1 MEKNCDR
8 GLEKYYKF
16 FFLYSIFLNK
26 KKKNF
31 FVKGWKH

>member
-8 GLEKYYKF
+8 GLEKYYKL
-16 FFLYSIFLNK
+16 FFLYFIFLNK